1 MTYPNVPDLTAF
13 DGKWVPNLL
22 TGGPYDEQLTKIE
35 DYLNQLGAYVDSQLA
50 ELRESVS
57 AEIQDIHDQLAEDAA
72 SLAELGDHVNELSQW
87 QENAGNIVA
96 NVPTGIDSAGTGVTT
111 SAVKLIEPTGTQGG
125 AVQALANVVGNL
137 MLAAPNGASDQLL
150 GWLGDNSH
158 PAIEAPTV
166 QASAALTYAAG
177 QGGSAG
183 AYGVPVEIGGSVS
196 AGTYEMS
203 AFEDVTLHQYDTV
216 LVAES
221 TFRDTFPLGSVLQY
235 VGSASLSLG
244 VDPVTFERDSFPTL
258 WKPKKVSIPEIY
270 NLIPVETVNGTTF
283 NLAREVDQLGTGTS
297 YTTYPG
303 DLLLVVE
310 GTSNHIG
317 DLLLNRTGA
326 TKYLYADPNNTT
338 ALNTVKVCNVT
349 ELVGRVLKTNS
360 KVTAQDLAD
369 GLGTAGRGI
378 VMKP

>member
-1 MTYPNVPDLTAF
+1 MAYPNVPDLTAF

-35 DYLNQLGAYVDSQLA
+35 DYLNQLGAYVDSQLT

-87 QENAGNIVA
+87 QENAGNIVV
-96 NVPTGIDSAGTGVTT
+96 NVPTGIDSAGTGVNT
-111 SAVKLIEPTGTQGG
+111 SAVKLIEPTGAQGG
-125 AVQALANVVGNL
+125 AVQALANVAGNL
-137 MLAAPNGASDQLL
+137 MLAAPNGAAEQLL
-150 GWLGDNSH
+150 GWLGDNSR

-166 QASAALTYAAG
+166 QASAALTYAAE

-183 AYGVPVEIGGSVS
+183 AYGVPVVIGGS
-196 AGTYEMS
+196 AGAYEVS

-235 VGSASLSLG
+235 VGSASLTLG
-244 VDPVTFERDSFPTL
+244 VGPVTFERDSFPTL
-258 WKPKKVSIPEIY
+258 WKPKDVVIPEIY
-270 NLIPVETVNGTTF
+270 NIFPVETTNGTTF
-283 NLAREVDQLGTGTS
+283 SLSREVGQLESGYS
-297 YTTYPG
+297 VAVHWG
-303 DLLLVVE
+303 DFLLVVD

-317 DLLLNRTGA
+317 DLLANKTAA
-326 TKYLYADPNNTT
+326 TRQLSSDPNDKT
-338 ALNTVKVCNVT
+338 ALNAVKVCNVT